1 MYHQQTNWSQ
11 QIIEQAKII
20 QKVVSP
26 EVYKLNHA
34 VMTRKQG
41 GQMQSSEKK
50 MFFQKKRL
58 EKRKWIYTLVNL
70 SSRWMDCDIKWDNRF
85 ICLNMFIMQRR
96 KTALR

>member
-41 GQMQSSEKK
+41 GQMQSSEKN
-50 MFFQKKRL
+50 FFSRKK
-58 EKRKWIYTLVNL
+58 
-70 SSRWMDCDIKWDNRF
+70 D
-85 ICLNMFIMQRR
+85 
-96 KTALR
+96 

>member
-11 QIIEQAKII
+11 QTIEQTKII
-20 QKVVSP
+20 QEVVSP

-50 MFFQKKRL
+50 IFSRKK
-58 EKRKWIYTLVNL
+58 
-70 SSRWMDCDIKWDNRF
+70 D
-85 ICLNMFIMQRR
+85 
-96 KTALR
+96 